1 MAFFSPHKSKGT
13 ELDLILAR
21 WENRYELSLLTKT
34 VPRSLIVASLIGL
47 IICIVGYLHFRLRPE
62 QLALINAGILGLSFL
77 LNLVNTLLFPRPRQL
92 QARHFD
98 IEFGLR
104 ERVSTALELLSG
116 RIQTHPE
123 IEAQQITDALVHA
136 RRINAR
142 EAIPM
147 DFRPREM
154 ALLLILIAALS
165 ATILVP
171 LVTGQ
176 LPSLDTPSPA
186 IEAAKEELREIVEA
200 IAKDTDL
207 SDVDRRELL
216 NALEIALERLQ
227 EEDISEEEAFAA
239 MSQLSAKLEESENEL
254 GETIELDQAALEAAA
269 EALQDFLPP
278 GENTGDIAEPS
289 DQKDVASSL
298 DELSQ
303 GLEALAQD
311 AQQMSQ
317 EESEA
322 AAEALQ
328 EAAEQLAEIN
338 PELAERL
345 REMAEA
351 LQEGDSERLKEL
363 LDQAQDQ
370 LTQEQQQQQQNQ
382 NAQAMLQEQSERTEA
397 SAEEI
402 AQQQSQQQQMGD
414 PEQGQ
419 SQASETGE
427 RRGGQPSDQQA
438 EDGQQSP
445 NPGNQQGERNR
456 PGESEPQS
464 ANPDS
469 RSAGSGAGEGEANN
483 RSLSGSGGEDQGADT
498 RNRPTGAGEIQ
509 YEAIYNPSGIA
520 GGGSEE
526 IRLRTDAS
534 DQTLAEGDFDDNPL
548 GESRVSYDTV
558 FNDYQNAANR
568 ALESDY
574 VPLGLRD
581 VVREYFTSLDPNG

>member
-1 MAFFSPHKSKGT
+1 M
-13 ELDLILAR
+13 
-21 WENRYELSLLTKT
+21 
-34 VPRSLIVASLIGL
+34 
-47 IICIVGYLHFRLRPE
+47 IICVVGYLHFRLRPE

-176 LPSLDTPSPA
+176 VPSLDTPSPA

-289 DQKDVASSL
+289 DQKDAASSL

-351 LQEGDSERLKEL
+351 LQEGDSERLQEL

-427 RRGGQPSDQQA
+427 QRGGQPSDQQA
-438 EDGQQSP
+438 DDGQQSP

-498 RNRPTGAGEIQ
+498 RNRPTGAGEIR

-526 IRLRTDAS
+526 IRLRTDAG